1 MNRKLDEL
9 IQVLQLT
16 HNVVLRE
23 VTDRMISHDAKSS
36 KKIEEQ
42 KIEEHAIKFNVTNSS
57 PMKKQHRKNLSM

>member
-23 VTDRMISHDAKSS
+23 VTDRMISHDAKNF

-42 KIEEHAIKFNVTNSS
+42 KIEEHSIKIKVTKTS
-57 PMKKQHRKNLSM
+57 PMKRKH